1 MSRKKISTTIY
12 VTPEQSDRLK
22 VLHERTKVPVAVYIR
37 EGIDLVLR
45 QYAHLLPGQLP
56 LVQPPAPSALP
67 SAPGASAE
75 EAPKPRRRSDAS
87 QRELPSASLEPPA
100 PRELTEPEPDDRDD
114 EPSSRSAEP
123 RDSKTALD
131 KVAAGAKK

>member
-56 LVQPPAPSALP
+56 LVQPP
-67 SAPGASAE
+67 E
-75 EAPKPRRRSDAS
+75 EAPRAREPRRRSDAS
-87 QRELPSASLEPPA
+87 QRELPSTNESSSDDDADTDETPA
-100 PRELTEPEPDDRDD
+100 ARAAEADD
-114 EPSSRSAEP
+114 A
-123 RDSKTALD
+123 KTGLD